1 MYRTYLSSVLTASS
15 IAIFSAVLAGCGSN
29 RITPGA
35 PSSPSSAGSSFS
47 VASTVPANAATNV
60 ALNST
65 IQIVF
70 SSAATASTVNTT
82 DIVVTDPS
90 GAVSGAVSYNSS
102 SNAAT
107 FTPSGA
113 FVAGTTYTVKVS
125 GVTSSGGT
133 AMASADTFTFATVP
147 PPPAPQYQASFADNS
162 SSIGQVTVDTA
173 GNVAVQLAGAPA
185 NQVYAVEFCTFS
197 NYQTQSVCLSIGSV
211 STDGSGDG
219 SLMAMFPKAGAWVGD
234 FQLYTGTYNP
244 NAVFAFSTS
253 YGTNYMST
261 LLGGTITTINTGAAA
276 STNGTVAYSTSPAP
290 NGTLTFILTGGPANT
305 AVGAVET
312 DLHDGSGS
320 QPLGNSQGPEITVT
334 TNSAGDATL
343 AVFPSGLGGDIFLIG
358 PSSATSEE
366 YYGGFLVP

>member
-1 MYRTYLSSVLTASS
+1 M
-15 IAIFSAVLAGCGSN
+15 
-29 RITPGA
+29 
-35 PSSPSSAGSSFS
+35 
-47 VASTVPANAATNV
+47 NV

-65 IQIVF
+65 IEIVF

-82 DIVVTDPS
+82 DIALTDPS
-90 GAVSGAVSYNSS
+90 GAVSGTVTYTSS
-102 SNAAT
+102 DNAAT
-107 FTPSGA
+107 FTPSGPL
-113 FVAGTTYTVKVS
+113 VAGTTYTVKVS

-133 AMASADTFTFATVP
+133 ALASADTFTFATVP
-147 PPPAPQYQASFADNS
+147 PPPVLQFQAPFADNS

-173 GNVAVQLAGAPA
+173 GNVAVQLEGAPA

-197 NYQTQSVCLSIGSV
+197 NYQTQSICLSIGSV
-211 STDGSGDG
+211 STDTSGDG
-219 SLMAMFPKAGAWVGD
+219 SLMAKFPQSGAWVGD
-234 FQLYTGTYNP
+234 FQLYTGAYNP

-253 YGTNYMST
+253 YGINYMST
-261 LLGGTITTINTGAAA
+261 LLGGTITTINKGATA
-276 STNGTVAYSTSPAP
+276 STNGTVTYSTSPAP
-290 NGTLTFILTGGPANT
+290 NGTLTFTLIGGPPNT